1 MAKAKLNE
9 VYEEIKKEARGELLK
24 ELQPKIERLKALG
37 DEVLSSLSAFKS
49 GRKTAVRRGRKPGP
63 KPGRKPG
70 RKPAAKKQV
79 ARAKRAPAGALN
91 KAINDVLA
99 KQQQPVGLVQIRN
112 EVLKNSLFKKHDPKN
127 LYNQI
132 IQTIKKVKGVS
143 KTNNGYTISK

>member
-1 MAKAKLNE
+1 MMAKAKLNE
-9 VYEEIKKEARGELLK
+9 VYEEIKKEARAELLK
-24 ELQPKIERLKALG
+24 ELQPKIERLKTLG

-63 KPGRKPG
+63 KPGRKPAVKK
-70 RKPAAKKQV
+70 RAAG
-79 ARAKRAPAGALN
+79 AKRAPAGALN
-91 KAINDVLA
+91 PAIGDVLA

-112 EVLKNSLFKKHDPKN
+112 EVLKSSLFKKHDPKN

-143 KTNNGYTISK
+143 KTGKGYAISK